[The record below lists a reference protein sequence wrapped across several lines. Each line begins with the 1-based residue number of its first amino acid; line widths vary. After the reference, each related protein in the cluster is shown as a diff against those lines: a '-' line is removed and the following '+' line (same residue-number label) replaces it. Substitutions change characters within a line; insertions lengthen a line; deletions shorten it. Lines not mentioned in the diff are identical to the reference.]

1 MRRRRIGWTALA
13 AVALLVPVRAGAEL
27 STPGFRAVGVAHAG
41 GPLSAL
47 AVAPDGR
54 LFAAIQANG
63 QTFGT
68 TPGTAEI
75 RVYSTYATTDGAVMD
90 EGSTWATLDGVRAT
104 TSEEGLLG
112 LALAPDFATS
122 KLVYVYLTTTDEDQN
137 QHVRVY
143 RENAAGTGDLLGTV
157 ATGLEPPTESAS
169 RDGGALAFGADGC
182 LYVGVGDNGSSNRW
196 NAQLL
201 RGTDPIQS
209 SETTAL
215 CTNVCL
221 GPSLYPPRTVP

>member
-1 MRRRRIGWTALA
+1 MRGRAIGWTALA
-13 AVALLVPVRAGAEL
+13 VVGLLAPARADAEL
-27 STPGFRAVGVAHAG
+27 STPGFRAVAVGHAAD
-41 GPLSAL
+41 PISAL

-54 LFAAIQANG
+54 LFAAIQAKG
-63 QTFGT
+63 QTSGT

-75 RVYSTYATTDGAVMD
+75 RVYSSYAATDGAVVD
-90 EGSTWATLDGVRAT
+90 EGSTWATVDGVRAT
-104 TSEEGLLG
+104 TSDEGLLG

-143 RENAAGTGDLLGTV
+143 HENAAGTGDLLGTV

-169 RDGGALAFGADGC
+169 RSGGALTFGADGC
-182 LYVGVGDNGSSNRW
+182 LYVGVGDNGGANRW

-201 RGTDPIQS
+201 RGTDPI
-209 SETTAL
+209 
-215 CTNVCL
+215 
-221 GPSLYPPRTVP
+221 